1 MNTSRPAVCRLV
13 VVAERHWSTRRDRR
27 SRRQLRA
34 RAAPYLHALHRRAG
48 RPCRPGNRR
57 HARPELQH
65 PPTACMSAARWSRQ
79 RCPSPAAGSSRTS
92 SHGLKLSIP
101 PSNRVTEI
109 RRASISPEPRLGAP
123 DSARV
128 EVPGSRPSPSRGRGH
143 DGSTGS
149 VAIGVGYAQRHRAG
163 DWKGAHLPGAW
174 VNRSAMTHSVAGWLP
189 IPKWLA

>member
-1 MNTSRPAVCRLV
+1 MNCSLSAFRVAMNTSRPAVCRLV
-13 VVAERHWSTRRDRR
+13 VVAERRWSTRRDRR

-65 PPTACMSAARWSRQ
+65 PPTARVSAARWSRQ

-109 RRASISPEPRLGAP
+109 RDGPASPQNRG
-123 DSARV
+123 SARPTV
-128 EVPGSRPSPSRGRGH
+128 RGSRYQEVGLAPAGAAVMMGPPGRSRSGWGTPNATGPGTGRAPTCRAPGSIGR
-143 DGSTGS
+143 
-149 VAIGVGYAQRHRAG
+149 Q
-163 DWKGAHLPGAW
+163 
-174 VNRSAMTHSVAGWLP
+174 
-189 IPKWLA
+189 